1 MSEVKKMETGIPIVC
16 AVHNVEIGRTE
27 EGFVLGDHQFI
38 GEGKIIDT
46 SGCFLCMK
54 SDCDRC
60 E

>member
-1 MSEVKKMETGIPIVC
+1 MKTGIPIVC
-16 AVHNVEIGRTE
+16 AIHNVEIGKTE
-27 EGFVLGDHQFI
+27 EGFVLGAHQFI

-54 SDCDRC
+54 SDCDRG